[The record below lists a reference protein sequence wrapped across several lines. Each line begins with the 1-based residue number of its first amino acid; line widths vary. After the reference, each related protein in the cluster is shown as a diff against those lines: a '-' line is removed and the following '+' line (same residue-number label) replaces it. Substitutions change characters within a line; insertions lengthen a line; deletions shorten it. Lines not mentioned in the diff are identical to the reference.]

1 MTLAAMLPRRAG
13 GRTSSGSGAGAGT
26 WGRRQRAHSGGTH
39 HNTPPSK
46 RPRLWSAS
54 SPKRRPGT
62 DTDRARWGAQ
72 RGLRGASWTPGPGPR
87 SSHRPCPRTRLRPT
101 GAKQTRVRCR
111 AVARGPA
118 GPQGC
123 GSLSGAVL
131 GASPTPILR
140 HDARVVKRGCGVSRV
155 LRVRGCGP
163 GAPDRPDT
171 NDPQSMPRGPRNRP
185 GATPG
190 QPRHAQAIN
199 QAPAPRPGAGRFAEL
214 RMNLRE
220 APGAPHAPLR
230 RVRPRDRGGDPR
242 AVRGRD
248 PEV

>member
-1 MTLAAMLPRRAG
+1 MQRCCRDAQGDARAQAQG
-13 GRTSSGSGAGAGT
+13 QGRGHGDAGSAQALEGPT
-26 WGRRQRAHSGGTH
+26 TTH
-39 HNTPPSK
+39 PSK

-62 DTDRARWGAQ
+62 DTDRARCGAQ

-87 SSHRPCPRTRLRPT
+87 SSHRPCPQTRLRPT

-140 HDARVVKRGCGVSRV
+140 HDARAVKRGCGVSRV
-155 LRVRGCGP
+155 LRVRGRGP

-214 RMNLRE
+214 RMNLR
-220 APGAPHAPLR
+220 
-230 RVRPRDRGGDPR
+230 
-242 AVRGRD
+242 
-248 PEV
+248 

>member
-26 WGRRQRAHSGGTH
+26 WGRRQRAGSGGTH

-62 DTDRARWGAQ
+62 DTDRARCGAQ

-101 GAKQTRVRCR
+101 GAKQTRARCR

-131 GASPTPILR
+131 EDPPTPILR
-140 HDARVVKRGCGVSRV
+140 HDARAVKRGCGVSRGSRV
-155 LRVRGCGP
+155 WSRRPGPSRHQRPAVHAAGTPQQARRHPRSAAPRTGHKSGSRAPPRRRSLRGTAHESQISAVRTPRPTTQGAPQGP
-163 GAPDRPDT
+163 GRRP
-171 NDPQSMPRGPRNRP
+171 QGGPWKGP
-185 GATPG
+185 
-190 QPRHAQAIN
+190 
-199 QAPAPRPGAGRFAEL
+199 
-214 RMNLRE
+214 
-220 APGAPHAPLR
+220 
-230 RVRPRDRGGDPR
+230 
-242 AVRGRD
+242 
-248 PEV
+248 